1 MISIAVAAAIG
12 AAIGAIGMGAAS
24 AATGNIPGLNIALQH
39 IPQGTHGF
47 DVVTAVASA
56 AIGGGAGGGIGASVA
71 AVAKAL
77 IPAAKA

>member
-1 MISIAVAAAIG
+1 MITIAVAAAIG

-47 DVVTAVASA
+47 SVVNAVTSA